1 MSLKTY
7 RQKRDF
13 RITTEPRGDARK
25 SPTSNRLFVIQKHAA
40 TRLHY
45 DLRLELD
52 GVLKSWA
59 IPKGPSL
66 DPDEKR
72 LAVHVEDHPIE
83 YGRFEGIIPPKE
95 YGGGTVMLWDTG
107 TWVPEGDPAKDYE
120 KGRMHLEIY
129 GQKLRGSWRLVRMQG
144 SDSEADKNWL
154 LVKSKDL
161 FSRKDTDQWLLT
173 ENKSVLTGRTME
185 QIAADADAVWKNDQG
200 TETQNQASNTRRRTR
215 SETDGFNELNG
226 FKGLKGLK
234 GLKGARKTKFPDHLR
249 PQLAS
254 LIDAP
259 PQGSHWL
266 HEIKYDG
273 YRMLAFI
280 EKGSVRITSR
290 SGKDWTARF
299 PAIARALAETFD
311 TQAVVDGE
319 IVVQL
324 PDGRTSF
331 QALQNMLQGLEKG
344 RLRYYLFDMLYC
356 DGYDLKALPLIER
369 KRLLKRFFDPEP
381 SSASPVRY
389 SEHVAGAGDAVY
401 EQACRLALEGIISKE
416 SGSPYK
422 QARTRQWVKVKCRHR
437 QEFVIGGYTEPSGSR
452 TGLGALLLGIHDDQ
466 QKLRYCG
473 KVGTGF
479 NDRQLQTLRK
489 TLDDLERKTPPFDI
503 LPKEAKG
510 RHTHWVEPR
519 LVAEVAFGEWT
530 DDGVLRHAVFKG
542 LREDKAPR
550 QVHREQTV
558 TPRKSRVHLT
568 HPDRILYPRQGVTKA
583 SLVHYYEQIADYIL
597 PHLID
602 RPLTLLRCPKGI
614 DGSCFYQKHFNESP
628 PEFLKGIEIEEKGGK
643 GTYILIEGIDGLISL
658 VQMGVLE
665 IHPWN
670 ARKDRIEK
678 PDLMVMDL
686 DPGPGVGP
694 EAVVEST
701 RLLHGFLSEIGL
713 RSFLKSSGGKGYHV
727 VVPLKRSLGWDE
739 LKAFAKAVAVQMTRA
754 YPDRFTATISKK
766 KREGKIFLDYLRN
779 GRGATSVAPYSTRA
793 RAGAPVSA
801 PLRWE
806 ELSSQIPPDFYRI
819 ENMGK
824 RIDHL
829 REDPWNAFYDSA
841 QSITQSI
848 KKRVG
853 L

>member
-1 MSLKTY
+1 MSLKAY
-7 RQKRDF
+7 HQKRDF
-13 RITTEPRGDARK
+13 QKTAEPRGEVK
-25 SPTSNRLFVIQKHAA
+25 NSPVTERLFAIHKHAA

-95 YGGGTVMLWDTG
+95 YGGGTVMLWDMG
-107 TWVPEGDPAKDYE
+107 TWVPEGDAAKDYD
-120 KGRMHLEIY
+120 KGRMHLEIF
-129 GQKLRGSWRLVRMQG
+129 GQKLHGRWRLVRMQG
-144 SDSEADKNWL
+144 SDSESDKNWL

-161 FSRKDTDQWLLT
+161 FSRKDSDQWLLQ
-173 ENKSVLTGRTME
+173 ENKSVLTGRTMA
-185 QIAADADAVWKNDQG
+185 QIAADADAVWKNDHAG
-200 TETQNQASNTRRRTR
+200 APENQVSNNNRRNRAA
-215 SETDGFNELNG
+215 TD
-226 FKGLKGLK
+226 GLKGLK
-234 GLKGARKTKFPDHLR
+234 GVRKTPFPDLIR
-249 PQLAS
+249 PQLAT
-254 LIDAP
+254 LANAP
-259 PQGSHWL
+259 PQGNHWL

-280 EKGSVRITSR
+280 EHGSVRITSR
-290 SGKDWTARF
+290 SGKDWTGRF
-299 PAIARALAETFD
+299 PDIAGALAELFETR
-311 TQAVVDGE
+311 TVVDGE

-324 PDGRTSF
+324 PDGTTNF
-331 QALQNMLQGLEKG
+331 QSLQNMLQGLEKG
-344 RLRYYLFDMLYC
+344 KLMYYLFDMPYC
-356 DGYDLKALPLIER
+356 DGYDLSRMPLIER
-369 KRLLKRFFDPEP
+369 KRLLKRFFDGKP
-381 SSASPVRY
+381 STALPIRY
-389 SEHVAGAGDAVY
+389 SDHVAGAGDAVY
-401 EQACRLALEGIISKE
+401 EQACRLGLEGIISKQ
-416 SGSPYK
+416 SSSVYK
-422 QARTRQWVKVKCRHR
+422 QARTAQWVKVKCRHQ
-437 QEFVIGGYTEPSGSR
+437 QEFVIGGYTEPSGTR
-452 TGLGALLLGIHDDQ
+452 AGLGALLLGIHDDQ
-466 QKLRYCG
+466 QKLRYSG

-479 NDRQLQTLRK
+479 NDKQLQTLRR
-489 TLDDLERKTPPFDI
+489 TLTDLERETPPFDI
-503 LPKEAKG
+503 LPKAARG

-550 QVHREQTV
+550 QVYREQTV
-558 TPRKSRVHLT
+558 APRKSRVHLT

-583 SLVHYYEQIADYIL
+583 MLVHYYEQIADYIL

-614 DGSCFYQKHFNESP
+614 DGSCFYQKHFSESP
-628 PEFLKGIEIEEKGGK
+628 PEFLKGIEIAEKGGM
-643 GTYILIEGIDGLISL
+643 GTYIMIEDINGLISL

-670 ARKDRIEK
+670 ARKEQIER

-694 EAVVEST
+694 RALVEST
-701 RLLHGFLSEIGL
+701 RLLHGFLNEIGL
-713 RSFLKSSGGKGYHV
+713 RSFLKTSGGKGYHV
-727 VVPLKRSLGWDE
+727 VVPLKKNLGWDAV
-739 LKAFAKAVAVQMTRA
+739 KGFAKAVAVQMARA

-793 RAGAPVSA
+793 RPGAPVSA
-801 PLRWE
+801 PLHWD
-806 ELSSQIPPDFYRI
+806 ELSPEISPDFYRVD
-819 ENMGK
+819 NMGK

-829 REDPWNAFYDSA
+829 KEDPWNAFHDSA
-841 QSITQSI
+841 QSITRSI

>member
-1 MSLKTY
+1 MSLKAY
-7 RQKRDF
+7 NQKRDF
-13 RITTEPRGDARK
+13 QKTAEPRGEVKK
-25 SPTSNRLFVIQKHAA
+25 SPATERLFVIHKHAA

-107 TWVPEGDPAKDYE
+107 TWVPEGDAAKDYE
-120 KGRMHLEIY
+120 KGRMHLEIF
-129 GQKLRGSWRLVRMQG
+129 GQKLHGRWRLVRMQG
-144 SDSEADKNWL
+144 SDSESDKNWL

-161 FSRKDTDQWLLT
+161 FSRKDSEQWLLQ
-173 ENKSVLTGRTME
+173 ENKSVLTGRTMA
-185 QIAADADAVWKNDQG
+185 QIAADADAVWKNDHASAP
-200 TETQNQASNTRRRTR
+200 ENQVSNNNRRTR
-215 SETDGFNELNG
+215 AAKD
-226 FKGLKGLK
+226 GLKGLK
-234 GLKGARKTKFPDHLR
+234 GVRKTQFPDLIR
-249 PQLAS
+249 PQLAT
-254 LIDAP
+254 LADAP
-259 PQGSHWL
+259 PQGNRWL

-280 EKGSVRITSR
+280 EHGSVRIISR
-290 SGKDWTARF
+290 SGKDWTGRF
-299 PAIARALAETFD
+299 PAIAGALGELFD
-311 TQAVVDGE
+311 TRTVVDGE

-324 PDGRTSF
+324 PDGTTHF

-344 RLRYYLFDMLYC
+344 KLMYYLFDMPYC
-356 DGYDLKALPLIER
+356 DGYDLSAMPLIER
-369 KRLLKRFFDPEP
+369 KRLLKRFLDRKP
-381 SSASPVRY
+381 STASPIRY
-389 SEHVAGAGDAVY
+389 SDHVAGAGDAVY
-401 EQACRLALEGIISKE
+401 EQACRLGLEGIVSKQ
-416 SGSPYK
+416 SSSVYK
-422 QARTRQWVKVKCRHR
+422 QARTPQWLKVKCRHQ
-437 QEFVIGGYTEPSGSR
+437 QEFVIGGYTEPSGTR
-452 TGLGALLLGIHDDQ
+452 AGLGALLLGIHDDQ

-479 NDRQLQTLRK
+479 NDKQLQTLRR
-489 TLDDLERKTPPFDI
+489 TLSDLERETPPFDI
-503 LPKEAKG
+503 LPKEARG

-558 TPRKSRVHLT
+558 APRKSRVHLT
-568 HPDRILYPRQGVTKA
+568 HPDRILYPGQGVTKA
-583 SLVHYYEQIADYIL
+583 MLVHYYEQIADYIL

-614 DGSCFYQKHFNESP
+614 DGSCFYQKHFTESP
-628 PEFLKGIEIEEKGGK
+628 PEFLKGIEIAEKGGR
-643 GTYILIEGIDGLISL
+643 GTYILIEDINGLISL

-670 ARKDRIEK
+670 ARKDHIEK

-694 EAVVEST
+694 QAVVEST

-713 RSFLKSSGGKGYHV
+713 RSFLKTSGGKGYHV
-727 VVPLKRSLGWDE
+727 VVPLKKNLGWDA
-739 LKAFAKAVAVQMTRA
+739 LKGFAKAVAVQMTRA
-754 YPDRFTATISKK
+754 YPDRFTATISKE

-793 RAGAPVSA
+793 RPGAPVSA
-801 PLRWE
+801 PLHWD
-806 ELSSQIPPDFYRI
+806 ELSPEIAPDFYRI
-819 ENMGK
+819 DNIGK

-829 REDPWNAFYDSA
+829 KEDPWNAFYDSA
-841 QSITQSI
+841 QSITASM